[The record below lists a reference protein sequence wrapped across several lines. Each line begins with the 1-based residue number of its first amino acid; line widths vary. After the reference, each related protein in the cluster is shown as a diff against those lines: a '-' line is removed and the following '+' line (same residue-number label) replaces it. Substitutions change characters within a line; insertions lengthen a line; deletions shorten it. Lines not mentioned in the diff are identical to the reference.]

1 VIENLEINGNII
13 IDAQNVTLK
22 NIKLTTDDFHGIQ
35 VMDSATGFTLMDSE
49 INGNGQAHD
58 GFYGFG
64 TILRTNIYGTENGI
78 NSSGAGPML
87 IQDNYIHGMAG
98 DASSHFDSIEINSGH
113 NIQILHNTIVN
124 EHGQTS
130 AIMMDNWAGG
140 LSNIEIDGNY
150 IEGGGY
156 SVYLDDSFGGGT
168 VDDASI
174 SITNNEVGGGQW
186 GDYAL
191 YGNTPVMSGNV
202 GLGETVAATAGGT
215 IVPQTGESTVTPV
228 TSGTEANTVVTSEAG
243 SGATSSNESTATPV
257 TSTGTDANAVVT
269 PEAGSGAVSG
279 NESTATPVTSTGT
292 EANTVVT
299 SEAGS
304 GATSSNESTA
314 TPVTSTGTDANAVV
328 TPEAGSGAVSGNE
341 STATPVTSTGTDANA
356 VEASEAGSAADHVS
370 GGDGAGKLWFGHTL
384 EKSSGADHHSHFDMS
399 DFDVSTGWTG
409 VRDGAVAHAANALD
423 GEDYA
428 AYDAGYESH
437 NWDHGHTSAASDWLS

>member
-215 IVPQTGESTVTPV
+215 IVPQTGESTVTHV
-228 TSGTEANTVVTSEAG
+228 TS
-243 SGATSSNESTATPV
+243 
-257 TSTGTDANAVVT
+257 
-269 PEAGSGAVSG
+269 
-279 NESTATPVTSTGT
+279 GT